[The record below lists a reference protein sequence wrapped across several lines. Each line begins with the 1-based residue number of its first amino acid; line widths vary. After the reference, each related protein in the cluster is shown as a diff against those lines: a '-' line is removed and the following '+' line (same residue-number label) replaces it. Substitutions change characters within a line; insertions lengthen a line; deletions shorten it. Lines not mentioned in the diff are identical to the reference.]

1 MTECNDKR
9 RKNKQVIRCN
19 KCKRKR
25 TVKNS
30 IQDDGE
36 IGGKNQTRA
45 TFFSQPD
52 QLGTSHTKLQIRIA
66 ILIIYCWAKD
76 LPLKHTK
83 DLMGNLIADRNET
96 FVDWRNYMREVCLKA
111 LRDPNLPKMGGPGQ
125 VIQIDESLMRGK
137 RKYNRGRL
145 LHGNWVPPA
154 RRNYGNAVVGPW
166 VFGMVWVRPDGKKE
180 LRMSHAL
187 RRNEATLRP
196 IIEHNIAPGSIMAI
210 RWMVGLQKHSKLE

>member
-52 QLGTSHTKLQIRIA
+52 QLGTSHAKLQIRIA

-96 FVDWRNYMREVCLKA
+96 FVD
-111 LRDPNLPKMGGPGQ
+111 
-125 VIQIDESLMRGK
+125 
-137 RKYNRGRL
+137 
-145 LHGNWVPPA
+145 
-154 RRNYGNAVVGPW
+154 
-166 VFGMVWVRPDGKKE
+166 
-180 LRMSHAL
+180 
-187 RRNEATLRP
+187 
-196 IIEHNIAPGSIMAI
+196 
-210 RWMVGLQKHSKLE
+210 